1 MKKCLII
8 TTINKENESLN
19 KFSQTDYD
27 LIIVGDLKSP
37 KDYKINCVYLDVN
50 KQKEIYP
57 KFSKKLPY
65 NHYSRKNIGYLYAIK
80 NGYDI
85 IAESDDDN
93 IPYDFWGKIPTD
105 SKKTII
111 SPQYPNIYK
120 LFTNINMWP
129 RGFPLNKILSNE
141 EIETKERNNNVM
153 IWQGLS
159 DGNPDVDAIYRLT
172 NNIDNIKF
180 KENQIVLDKNILS
193 PFNTQNT
200 IWMNKKV
207 FPFLYL
213 PSTVSFRFTDILKSY
228 VAQCYLWKINGR
240 LGFTGPTAYQIR
252 NEHNLMKDFEDEHE
266 MHINF
271 DKIMDIIFNINL
283 SGTEQDLIIIYEELL
298 KKKIVK
304 KVELK
309 CIEEWLKLI

>member
-228 VAQCYLWKINGR
+228 VAQC
-240 LGFTGPTAYQIR
+240 
-252 NEHNLMKDFEDEHE
+252 
-266 MHINF
+266 
-271 DKIMDIIFNINL
+271 
-283 SGTEQDLIIIYEELL
+283 
-298 KKKIVK
+298 
-304 KVELK
+304 
-309 CIEEWLKLI
+309 